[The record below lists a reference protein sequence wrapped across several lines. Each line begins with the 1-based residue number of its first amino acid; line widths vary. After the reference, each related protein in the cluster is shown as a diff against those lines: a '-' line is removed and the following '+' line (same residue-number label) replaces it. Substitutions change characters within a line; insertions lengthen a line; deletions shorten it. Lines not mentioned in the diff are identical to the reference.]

1 MLNTGQMPEQY
12 EAADRD
18 FFVYRSM
25 FLHDTKEEAFLVRI
39 RRWLQL
45 ADSALGSEPLFAG
58 GNKSLRDLQNAR
70 GRPLHAR
77 PTPSSLVPVSP
88 PSAIVRGNALAS
100 RNIRVPARKLARDC
114 P

>member
-45 ADSALGSEPLFAG
+45 ADSALGVNRYSPG
-58 GNKSLRDLQNAR
+58 VTNRSGISKTR
-70 GRPLHAR
+70 GEGHY
-77 PTPSSLVPVSP
+77 T
-88 PSAIVRGNALAS
+88 
-100 RNIRVPARKLARDC
+100 RVPHHLHSYL
-114 P
+114 